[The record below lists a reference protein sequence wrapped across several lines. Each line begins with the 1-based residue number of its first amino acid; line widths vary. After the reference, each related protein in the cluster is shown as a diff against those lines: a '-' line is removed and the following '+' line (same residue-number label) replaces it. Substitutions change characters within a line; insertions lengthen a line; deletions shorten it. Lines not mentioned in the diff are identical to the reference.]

1 MAMRLLSVK
10 ECKGIYGL
18 SRIALINHE
27 KKGPIKPLTEKRS
40 ESNFIT
46 VECLLAF
53 DKDEDKGQVLT
64 LMRKFSSMVRFA
76 YKRLMEEAERKEL
89 KKLLSRK
96 YGINTRYSD
105 DAILLAKQNLDS
117 CVERRQNPKKLV
129 FGSRELFEQLKK
141 KHLTG
146 KRRDE
151 IRQKWEERRY
161 GILQSRGDKSK
172 EGNLNLRLVNLNNQ
186 WHLRINLGNGEYVW
200 AKVIR
205 SAKRKTDKW
214 LGFISDIEH
223 AEKTGD
229 WFPYT
234 VRLKLRNGKIYAQ
247 FSKEEKLPE
256 VTITKDNGVVGI
268 DINAYPFHLALVHT
282 TKDGNLE
289 KYERISLDKLL
300 EGDSEK
306 RTYLSWQTAHL
317 VVEIAKREKKAIV
330 VENLENLPM
339 GKRGDGLPKLR
350 QKLQKWVYKG
360 LLQKIEIVARRNGI
374 QVIKVNPA
382 YTSIIGKL
390 KYAPLYNIDKDTAG
404 AYVIARRGLG
414 FKETLPKNYQKLL
427 KDAEF
432 LSYSLARF
440 EDRIAR
446 LRKEIGE
453 EKNEYKRNKLRSD
466 LRRLKGE
473 LNLLLRSLSDS
484 GESESATQQTV
495 NRKMERVRG
504 RAQALQKSWQV
515 LSVALAF
522 SCLESFRDLS
532 PLKRIILT
540 RDWAGVAKRNG
551 PVPLPGQGTNA
562 LNMYSFVQ
570 FR

>member
-1 MAMRLLSVK
+1 MDK
-10 ECKGIYGL
+10 EGL
-18 SRIALINHE
+18 KVLKE
-27 KKGPIKPLTEKRS
+27 KKS
-40 ESNFIT
+40 NSNFVT

-53 DKDEDKGQVLT
+53 DKDEDKERVLST
-64 LMRKFSSMVRFA
+64 IRKFSSMVRFA
-76 YKRLMEEAERKEL
+76 YKRLLDGAERKEL

-105 DAILLAKQNLDS
+105 DAILLAKQTLES
-117 CVERRQNPKKLV
+117 CLEREQNPKKLV

-146 KRRDE
+146 KSRE
-151 IRQKWEERRY
+151 KLRQKWEERRY

-186 WHLRINLGNGEYVW
+186 WHLRINLGSGEYVW
-200 AKVIR
+200 ARVIR
-205 SAKRKTDKW
+205 TAKRKTDKW
-214 LGFISDIEH
+214 TGFISSLEH

-247 FSKEEKLPE
+247 FSKEENLPE
-256 VTITKDNGVVGI
+256 VTITRDNGVIGI
-268 DINAYPFHLALVHT
+268 DINAYPFHLAIVHT
-282 TKDGNLE
+282 AKDGNLE

-300 EGDSEK
+300 EGSSEK
-306 RTYLSWQTAHL
+306 REYLNWQIAHQ
-317 VVEIAKREKKAIV
+317 VVEIAKRERKAIV
-330 VENLENLPM
+330 VENLEKLPK

-350 QKLQKWVYKG
+350 QKLQKWIYKA

-390 KYAPLYNIDKDTAG
+390 KYAPLHNIDKDTAG

-414 FKETLPKNYQKLL
+414 FKERLPNNYRKLL
-427 KDAEF
+427 QDKEF
-432 LSYSLARF
+432 LSYSVAKV
-440 EDRIAR
+440 EDKIAK
-446 LRKEIGE
+446 LRKEIE
-453 EKNEYKRNKLRSD
+453 AEKNEYKRNKLRSD

-473 LNLLLRSLSDS
+473 LRLLIQSLLDS
-484 GESESATQQTV
+484 GESESASQQTV

-504 RAQALQKSWQV
+504 RVQALQKSWQV

-522 SCLESFRDLS
+522 SCLESLRDLS
-532 PLKRIILT
+532 PLKRVILT
-540 RDWAGVAKRNG
+540 RDWVGAAKRNG
-551 PVPLPGQGTNA
+551 LVPPYLVRG
-562 LNMYSFVQ
+562 
-570 FR
+570 RIH

>member
-1 MAMRLLSVK
+1 MDKDVLKMPT
-10 ECKGIYGL
+10 
-18 SRIALINHE
+18 E
-27 KKGPIKPLTEKRS
+27 KKID
-40 ESNFIT
+40 SNFVT

-53 DKDEDKGQVLT
+53 DKDEDKGRVLA

-76 YKRLMEEAERKEL
+76 YKRLMNGAERKEL

-105 DAILLAKQNLDS
+105 DAILLAKQTLES
-117 CVERRQNPKKLV
+117 CLERKQNPKKLV

-141 KHLTG
+141 KHLIG
-146 KRRDE
+146 KSRE
-151 IRQKWEERRY
+151 KLRQKWEERRY

-186 WHLRINLGNGEYVW
+186 WYLRINLGNGEYVW
-200 AKVIR
+200 ARVIR

-214 LGFISDIEH
+214 LDFISSIEH

-234 VRLKLRNGKIYAQ
+234 VRIKLRNGKIYAQ

-256 VTITKDNGVVGI
+256 VTITKDNGVIGI
-268 DINAYPFHLALVHT
+268 DINAYPFHLALVHVA
-282 TKDGNLE
+282 KDGNLE

-300 EGDSEK
+300 EGSSEK
-306 RTYLSWQTAHL
+306 REYLSWQTAHQ
-317 VVEIAKREKKAIV
+317 VVESAKRERKAIV
-330 VENLENLPM
+330 VENLEKLPK
-339 GKRGDGLPKLR
+339 GRRGDGLPKLR

-374 QVIKVNPA
+374 QVVKVNPA

-414 FKETLPKNYQKLL
+414 FKERLPKNYKQLL
-427 KDAEF
+427 KDGDF
-432 LSYSLARF
+432 LSYTIAKI
-440 EDRIAR
+440 EDKIAK
-446 LRKEIGE
+446 LKQEIRE
-453 EKNEYKRNKLRSD
+453 EKNEYKRN
-466 LRRLKGE
+466 RLKSILWRTRKE
-473 LNLLLRSLSDS
+473 LDTLLRYLRES
-484 GESESATQQTV
+484 GESESAAQQTV

-504 RAQALQKSWQV
+504 LTHVRQKSWQV
-515 LSVALAF
+515 LSVALAL
-522 SCLESFRDLS
+522 SCLESLRDFS
-532 PLKRIILT
+532 PLKRVIFA
-540 RDWAGVAKRNG
+540 RDWVGAAKQNG
-551 PVPLPGQGTNA
+551 IVPLPGQGTTV
-562 LNMYSFVQ
+562 LNLYSFV
-570 FR
+570 

>member
-1 MAMRLLSVK
+1 LVNYEK
-10 ECKGIYGL
+10 EG
-18 SRIALINHE
+18 A
-27 KKGPIKPLTEKRS
+27 IKPLTEKKT
-40 ESNFIT
+40 ESNFVT

-53 DKDEDKGQVLT
+53 DKDEDKGRVLT

-76 YKRLMEEAERKEL
+76 YKRLMDGAERKDL

-96 YGINTRYSD
+96 YGINVRYSD
-105 DAILLAKQNLDS
+105 GAILLARQALES
-117 CVERRQNPKKLV
+117 CVDRGQNPKKLV

-151 IRQKWEERRY
+151 LRQKWEERRY
-161 GILQSRGDKSK
+161 GVLYSRGEKSK
-172 EGNLNLRLVNLNNQ
+172 EGNLNLRLVNLSNQ

-200 AKVIR
+200 ASVIR

-214 LGFISDIEH
+214 LDFISSIGH

-234 VRLKLRNGKIYAQ
+234 VRLKLRNGKVYAQ
-247 FSKEEKLPE
+247 ISTEEKFPE
-256 VTITKDNGVVGI
+256 LSVTKDNGVMGI
-268 DINAYPFHLALVHT
+268 DINAYPFHLAIVHT
-282 TKDGNLE
+282 AKDGNLE
-289 KYERISLDKLL
+289 KYERISLDSLL
-300 EGDSEK
+300 EGSSDRRE
-306 RTYLSWQTAHL
+306 YLSWQVAHQ
-317 VVEIAKREKKAIV
+317 VVEIAKRERKAIV
-330 VENLENLPM
+330 VENLEKLPK

-350 QKLQKWVYKG
+350 QKLQKWVYKA

-414 FKETLPKNYQKLL
+414 FKERMPKNYKQLL

-432 LSYSLARF
+432 LSYAIAKI
-440 EDRIAR
+440 EDKTAK
-446 LRKEIGE
+446 LKQEIRE
-453 EKNEYKRNKLRSD
+453 EKNEYKRN
-466 LRRLKGE
+466 RLKSTLWKTRKE
-473 LNLLLRSLSDS
+473 LDSLLRYLRGS

-504 RAQALQKSWQV
+504 LTHVRQKSWQV
-515 LSVALAF
+515 LSVALAL
-522 SCLESFRDLS
+522 SCLESLRDFS
-532 PLKRIILT
+532 PLKRVIFA
-540 RDWAGVAKRNG
+540 RDWVGAAKRAS
-551 PVPLPGQGTNA
+551 PSIPGQGTTV
-562 LNMYSFVQ
+562 LNLYSFV
-570 FR
+570 

>member
-1 MAMRLLSVK
+1 MKFRGVK
-10 ECKGIYGL
+10 ECKRIYGL
-18 SRIALINHE
+18 SRMALVNYE
-27 KKGPIKPLTEKRS
+27 KEGAIKPLTEKKT
-40 ESNFIT
+40 ESNFVT

-53 DKDEDKGQVLT
+53 DKDEDKGRVST

-76 YKRLMEEAERKEL
+76 YKRLMDGAERKEL

-96 YGINTRYSD
+96 YGINTRYSS
-105 DAILLAKQNLDS
+105 DAILLAQQTLES
-117 CVERRQNPKKLV
+117 CLEREQNPKKLV

-151 IRQKWEERRY
+151 LRQKWEERRY
-161 GILQSRGDKSK
+161 GILYSRGDKSLQ
-172 EGNLNLRLVNLNNQ
+172 GNLNLRIVNLNNQ
-186 WHLRINLGNGEYVW
+186 WYLRINLGNGEYVW
-200 AKVIR
+200 ARVIR

-214 LGFISDIEH
+214 IGFISSLEQ
-223 AEKTGD
+223 AEKTSD

-256 VTITKDNGVVGI
+256 VSITKNNGVMGI
-268 DINAYPFHLALVHT
+268 DINAYPFHLAIVHT
-282 TKDGNLE
+282 AKDGNLE
-289 KYERISLDKLL
+289 RYERISLDNLL
-300 EGDSEK
+300 EGNSDK
-306 RTYLSWQTAHL
+306 REYLSWQTAHQ
-317 VVEIAKREKKAIV
+317 VVEIAKRERKAIAL
-330 VENLENLPM
+330 ENLEKLPK
-339 GKRGDGLPKLR
+339 GRRGDGLPKLR

-414 FKETLPKNYQKLL
+414 FKERLPKNYRGLL

-432 LSYSLARF
+432 LSYTIAKI
-440 EDRIAR
+440 EDKIAK
-446 LRKEIGE
+446 LKQEIRE
-453 EKNEYKRNKLRSD
+453 EKNEYKRN
-466 LRRLKGE
+466 RLKSILWKTRKE
-473 LNLLLRSLSDS
+473 LDLLIRYLRES

-495 NRKMERVRG
+495 NRKLERVRG
-504 RAQALQKSWQV
+504 RAQVLQKSWQV
-515 LSVALAF
+515 LTVALAF
-522 SCLESFRDLS
+522 SCLESLRDFS
-532 PLKRIILT
+532 PLKRVIFA
-540 RDWAGVAKRNG
+540 RDWVGAAKQNG
-551 PVPLPGQGTNA
+551 LVPPYLVKGR
-562 LNMYSFVQ
+562 LY
-570 FR
+570 

>member
-1 MAMRLLSVK
+1 MNK
-10 ECKGIYGL
+10 EVLKM
-18 SRIALINHE
+18 
-27 KKGPIKPLTEKRS
+27 LTEKKS
-40 ESNFIT
+40 ESNFVT
-46 VECLLAF
+46 VECLLSF
-53 DKDEDKGQVLT
+53 GKDEDKERVLST
-64 LMRKFSSMVRFA
+64 MRKFSSMVRFA
-76 YKRLMEEAERKEL
+76 YKRLMEGAERKEL

-129 FGSRELFEQLKK
+129 FGARELFEQLKK
-141 KHLTG
+141 KHLTS
-146 KRRDE
+146 KRRE
-151 IRQKWEERRY
+151 TLRQKWEERRY

-186 WHLRINLGNGEYVW
+186 WHLRINLGNSEYVW

-247 FSKEEKLPE
+247 FSKEEKFPE
-256 VTITKDNGVVGI
+256 VTITKDNGVIGI
-268 DINAYPFHLALVHT
+268 DINAYPFHLALAHT

-289 KYERISLDKLL
+289 NYERISLDKLL
-300 EGDSEK
+300 EGNSDK
-306 RTYLSWQTAHL
+306 RAYLSWKTAHQVL
-317 VVEIAKREKKAIV
+317 EIAKRKRKAIV
-330 VENLENLPM
+330 VENLEKLPK
-339 GKRGDGLPKLR
+339 GKRGNGLPKLR
-350 QKLQKWVYKG
+350 QRMQKWVYKG
-360 LLQKIEIVARRNGI
+360 LLQKIEIVAKRNGI

-432 LSYSLARF
+432 LSYSLARV

-484 GESESATQQTV
+484 GGSESATQQTV

-504 RAQALQKSWQV
+504 RAQSLQKSWQV

-540 RDWAGVAKRNG
+540 RDWVGVAKRNG
-551 PVPLPGQGTNA
+551 LVPLPGQGTNA

>member
-1 MAMRLLSVK
+1 MDKDVLKMPT
-10 ECKGIYGL
+10 
-18 SRIALINHE
+18 E
-27 KKGPIKPLTEKRS
+27 KKID
-40 ESNFIT
+40 SNFVT

-53 DKDEDKGQVLT
+53 DKDEDKERVLST
-64 LMRKFSSMVRFA
+64 MRKFSSMVRFA
-76 YKRLMEEAERKEL
+76 YKRILHGAERKEL
-89 KKLLSRK
+89 KKLLAQK

-105 DAILLAKQNLDS
+105 DAILLAQQTLES
-117 CVERRQNPKKLV
+117 CLEREQNPKKLV

-146 KRRDE
+146 KSRE
-151 IRQKWEERRY
+151 KLRQKWVERRY
-161 GILQSRGDKSK
+161 GLLYSRGDKSLQ
-172 EGNLNLRLVNLNNQ
+172 GNLNLRLVNLSNQ

-214 LGFISDIEH
+214 VGFISDIEH

-234 VRLKLRNGKIYAQ
+234 VRIKLRNGKIYAQ
-247 FSKEEKLPE
+247 FSKEEKFPE
-256 VTITKDNGVVGI
+256 VSITKDNGVIGI

-300 EGDSEK
+300 EGSSEK
-306 RTYLSWQTAHL
+306 REYLSWQTAHQ
-317 VVEIAKREKKAIV
+317 VVEIAKRERKALV
-330 VENLENLPM
+330 VENLEKLPK

-350 QKLQKWVYKG
+350 QRLQKWVYKA
-360 LLQKIEIVARRNGI
+360 LLQKIELVAKRNGI

-390 KYAPLYNIDKDTAG
+390 KYAPLYNIDKDIAG

-414 FKETLPKNYQKLL
+414 FKDKLPKNYRKLL
-427 KDAEF
+427 QDKEF
-432 LSYSLARF
+432 LSYSVAKV
-440 EDRIAR
+440 EDRIAK
-446 LRKEIGE
+446 LRKEIE
-453 EKNEYKRNKLRSD
+453 AEKNEYKRNKLRSD
-466 LRRLKGE
+466 LRRLKGK
-473 LNLLLRSLSDS
+473 LKLLLGSLLDS
-484 GESESATQQTV
+484 GESETAAQQTV

-504 RAQALQKSWQV
+504 LTHVRQKSWRV

-522 SCLESFRDLS
+522 SCLESFRDFS
-532 PLKRIILT
+532 PLKRVILT
-540 RDWAGVAKRNG
+540 RDWVGVAKRAS
-551 PVPLPGQGTNA
+551 PSLPGQGTNA

-570 FR
+570 FCTVLYSLGDQVATGSKC